1 MSASLPSKIDDL
13 VPFNTGE
20 LVTIRSWEDRRLAL
34 VIKRWPG
41 TGTDYWYYVFVEGEI
56 ILTNRLNIDSLF

>member
-20 LVTIRSWEDRRLAL
+20 LITIRSWEDRKLAL

-41 TGTDYWYYVFVEGEI
+41 TDYWYDVFVEGEI
-56 ILTNRLNIDSLF
+56 ILTNRLNMDSLF